1 LIVLERTNMPQ
12 HGELPTEPKKGRTI
26 TFEEV
31 YRNELEQLNARRGA
45 LKRDTVKEL
54 AGGVIRPASGRLA
67 DGVLPLTTGLALSC
81 GGMRSAAF
89 SLGVLQAL
97 EVGGKFDNLDY
108 ISSVSGGGY
117 IASALA
123 ANLYLGKGGFP
134 FVMQD
139 RNNLRDCPAI
149 EHIRD
154 YASYLIPKGIGDL
167 FDSLVAV
174 IRGLVASLLLIVG
187 PLLWA
192 AAFTIFCNP
201 RYADLLH
208 PVLFGISLSDLGLI
222 PGAGLT
228 TLAFLIGIVFFFCWA
243 MARSLKERRD
253 GDGGREF
260 VGPFP
265 RIGRLLVIATLL
277 AAFAE
282 FQPPCIAGLFKLGR
296 LVQDDGISTVVVQWM
311 KWSTAIFSP
320 LGAIAAFLSRQL
332 GVLSNANPSTSK
344 ETEQRWSILVVKISA
359 QIALLVA
366 ALSLPLL
373 LWAAYLYLCY
383 WGIEAPGSYPFPQTP
398 QWLVA
403 SASLFGPPSGPTF
416 ALLYLAAGLFFVAV
430 TSFLTPNANSLHRLY
445 RDRLS
450 NAFLFGPKNSRD
462 AARGDSLPND
472 DDEVEIVK
480 RIELSSLANTY
491 APYPIF
497 NVALNIQGSRYVN
510 KRGRNAEFFILSP
523 LYIGSEATGYSETT
537 KAQIAEPDLDLG
549 AAMAISGA
557 AYSPGMGSKTNRL
570 LTPTLALL
578 NIRLGYWMRNP
589 ALIQAENHHVAPA
602 SKPFYLFQEM
612 FGLLDETSRQIYLTD
627 GGHIEALG
635 IYELLRRRCGTIIA
649 VDCNEDAE
657 MTFYDFVILQRY
669 ARIDLGIRIELP
681 WQSIRE
687 RSLATSAEMA
697 AAVNGTEPVRHAGP
711 HAAWGRIFY
720 PGGAEGRLLYIK
732 TSLTGDENDYIL
744 HYKRRYPSFPHE
756 PTADQFFSEEQFE
769 VYRALG
775 FHEAFKAI
783 EDLDVVASVDQPQS
797 ITPERERG
805 GSAVLHDKH

>member
-1 LIVLERTNMPQ
+1 MSMPM
-12 HGELPTEPKKGRTI
+12 HDELPTEPNKGRTL
-26 TFEEV
+26 TFDDV
-31 YRNELEQLNARRGA
+31 YRDELLQLNARRRAVG
-45 LKRDTVKEL
+45 RDSVKEL
-54 AGGVIRPASGRLA
+54 VGGVTRPASERLA
-67 DGVLPLTTGLALSC
+67 DGALPLTTGLALS
-81 GGMRSAAF
+81 GGGIRAAAF

-117 IASALA
+117 IASSLA
-123 ANLYLGKGGFP
+123 ANLYLGQGEFP
-134 FVMQD
+134 FVMHD
-139 RNNLRDCPAI
+139 RNNLRDSPAI

-154 YASYLIPKGIGDL
+154 YASYLIPKGAGDL
-167 FDSLVAV
+167 FDFLVGI
-174 IRGLVASLLLIVG
+174 IRGLVASLSLIVG
-187 PLLWA
+187 PLLLA
-192 AAFTIFCNP
+192 AAFTVFCNP
-201 RYADLLH
+201 RYTDLAH

-228 TLAFLIGIVFFFCWA
+228 TLSVLTGIAFFFFWA
-243 MARSLKERRD
+243 MAKSVKERRD

-265 RIGRLLVIATLL
+265 RIGRVIVIATLL

-282 FQPPCIAGLFKLGR
+282 FQPPCIAGLFKLAR
-296 LVQDDGISTVVVQWM
+296 FVQDGEGGTLIVQGM
-311 KWSTAIFSP
+311 KWITPILSP
-320 LGAIAAFLSRQL
+320 LGAAAAFLSRQL
-332 GVLSNANPSTSK
+332 GVLSNANPSNTK
-344 ETEQRWSILVVKISA
+344 ETDQRWSMWVVKISA
-359 QIALLVA
+359 QIALLIA
-366 ALSLPLL
+366 ALSVPLM
-373 LWAAYLYLCY
+373 LWAIYLYLCY
-383 WGIEAPGSYPFPQTP
+383 WGIEAPGSNLFPQTP
-398 QWLVA
+398 QWLLVT
-403 SASLFGPPSGPTF
+403 SSLFGPPSGYTF
-416 ALLYLAAGLFFVAV
+416 ALLYFAAGAFFVTV
-430 TSFLTPNANSLHRLY
+430 TSLLTPNANSLHRLY

-450 NAFLFGPKNSRD
+450 SAFLFGPKDSQIAAQRD
-462 AARGDSLPND
+462 LLPGDG
-472 DDEVEIVK
+472 DEVEMVK
-480 RIELSSLANTY
+480 RVELSRLANAH

-523 LYIGSEATGYSETT
+523 LYIGSEATGYAETT

-557 AYSPGMGSKTNRL
+557 AYSPSMGSKTVRL

-578 NIRLGYWMRNP
+578 NVRLGYWMRNP
-589 ALIQAENHHVAPA
+589 ALIQAEGRYAAPA

-612 FGLLDETSRQIYLTD
+612 FGLLDETSRQVYLTD

-649 VDCNEDAE
+649 VDCNDDAE
-657 MTFYDFVILQRY
+657 MTFFDFVILQRY

-687 RSLATSAEMA
+687 RALATSAELA
-697 AAVNGTEPVRHAGP
+697 APAVDGTDPVRHSGP

-732 TSLTGDENDYIL
+732 MSLTGDENDYIIN
-744 HYKRRYPSFPHE
+744 YKRRYPHFPHE
-756 PTADQFFSEEQFE
+756 STADQFFSEEQFE

-783 EDLDVVASVDQPQS
+783 EDLDVVASVDQSQG
-797 ITPERERG
+797 IRPERQRAN
-805 GSAVLHDKH
+805 SALLQDKH

>member
-1 LIVLERTNMPQ
+1 MPLND
-12 HGELPTEPKKGRTI
+12 ELPTEPKKGRTL

-31 YRNELEQLNARRGA
+31 YRDELEQLNARRRA
-45 LKRDTVKEL
+45 RKRDTVKEL
-54 AGGVIRPASGRLA
+54 VGGVTRPAPGRLA
-67 DGVLPLTTGLALSC
+67 DGVLPLTTGLALS
-81 GGMRSAAF
+81 GGGIRSAAF

-117 IASALA
+117 IASSLA
-123 ANLYLGKGGFP
+123 ANLYLGHGEFP
-134 FVMQD
+134 FVMPD
-139 RNNLRDCPAI
+139 RNNLRDSPAI

-154 YASYLIPKGIGDL
+154 YASYLIPKGVGDL
-167 FDSLVAV
+167 FDFLVGV
-174 IRGLVASLLLIVG
+174 IRGLVASLSLVVG
-187 PLLWA
+187 PLLLA
-192 AAFTIFCNP
+192 AAFTVFCNP
-201 RYADLLH
+201 RYADLSN

-228 TLAFLIGIVFFFCWA
+228 TLITLIAIVFFFCWA
-243 MARSLKERRD
+243 MAKSVKERRD

-282 FQPPCIAGLFKLGR
+282 FQPPCIAGLFKLAR
-296 LVQDDGISTVVVQWM
+296 LVGDGGGGTLIVEGM
-311 KWSTAIFSP
+311 KWTTSILSP

-332 GVLSNANPSTSK
+332 GALANANPSGK
-344 ETEQRWSILVVKISA
+344 DMEQRWSIWVVRISA

-373 LWAAYLYLCY
+373 LWAVYLYLCY
-383 WGIEAPGSYPFPQTP
+383 WGIEAPGSNPFPQTP
-398 QWLVA
+398 QWLLV
-403 SASLFGPPSGPTF
+403 SASLFGPPSGHIF
-416 ALLYLAAGLFFVAV
+416 ALLYLAAGLFFV
-430 TSFLTPNANSLHRLY
+430 TIISLLTPNANSLHRLY

-450 NAFLFGPKNSRD
+450 SAFLFGPKNPQNTAQR
-462 AARGDSLPND
+462 DSLSHD
-472 DDEVEIVK
+472 DDEVEIAK

-497 NVALNIQGSRYVN
+497 NVALNIEGSRYVN

-523 LYIGSEATGYSETT
+523 LYIGSEATGYAETA
-537 KAQIAEPDLDLG
+537 KAQVAELDLDLG
-549 AAMAISGA
+549 AAMAISAA
-557 AYSPGMGSKTNRL
+557 AYSPSMGSKTVRL

-578 NIRLGYWMRNP
+578 NIRLGYWLRNP
-589 ALIQAENHHVAPA
+589 ALIQAEGRHAAPA

-612 FGLLDETSRQIYLTD
+612 FGLLDETSRQVYLTD

-657 MTFYDFVILQRY
+657 MTFFDFVVLQRY

-687 RSLATSAEMA
+687 RALATSAEMA
-697 AAVNGTEPVRHAGP
+697 AAVNGTDPVRHSGP

-732 TSLTGDENDYIL
+732 ASLTGDENDYIL
-744 HYKRRYPSFPHE
+744 NYKRRYPIFPHE

-783 EDLDVVASVDQPQS
+783 EDLDVVASADQSQS
-797 ITPERERG
+797 VTPERERS
-805 GSAVLHDKH
+805 GSVNAS